1 MALSDQ
7 ERERILEEEWV
18 RLQAQADFY
27 RTNPGAAPSWGSGWR
42 RGYGWGGRRWHP
54 WFPVAIVAI
63 FFAFILL
70 GDIAERINWNH
81 ILP

>member
-1 MALSDQ
+1 MALTDQ
-7 ERERILEEEWV
+7 ERERIREEEWV

-27 RTNPGAAPSWGSGWR
+27 KTNPGIGAGRCNGWR
-42 RGYGWGGRRWHP
+42 YG
-54 WFPVAIVAI
+54 VAIVAI

-81 ILP
+81 VLP